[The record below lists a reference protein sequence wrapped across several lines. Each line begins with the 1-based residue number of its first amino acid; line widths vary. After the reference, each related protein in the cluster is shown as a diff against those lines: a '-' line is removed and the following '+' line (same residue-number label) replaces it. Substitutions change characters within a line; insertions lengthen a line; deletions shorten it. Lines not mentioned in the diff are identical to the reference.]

1 MLEERVTDPDWKIHP
16 GLPGRD
22 YHAQDVWELEKE
34 RIFSRNW
41 FCVGRE
47 EQVTGPGE
55 YLVQALAGESVIV
68 IRDKDG
74 AIRAFA
80 NVCRH
85 RGSRLLNES
94 SGCANAITCPYHA
107 WTYGLDGKLNG
118 TPNVLKEDGLPREE
132 YGLYPIALETWQGFV
147 VSLSDKPPA
156 APRHARGGA
165 RRAARL

>member
-1 MLEERVTDPDWKIHP
+1 MRRARCSSAFGGNETHAPCGGAMLGKATHGVARIAQREVPRMLEEVVTDPDWKIHP

-85 RGSRLLNES
+85 R
-94 SGCANAITCPYHA
+94 
-107 WTYGLDGKLNG
+107 
-118 TPNVLKEDGLPREE
+118 
-132 YGLYPIALETWQGFV
+132 
-147 VSLSDKPPA
+147 
-156 APRHARGGA
+156 
-165 RRAARL
+165 